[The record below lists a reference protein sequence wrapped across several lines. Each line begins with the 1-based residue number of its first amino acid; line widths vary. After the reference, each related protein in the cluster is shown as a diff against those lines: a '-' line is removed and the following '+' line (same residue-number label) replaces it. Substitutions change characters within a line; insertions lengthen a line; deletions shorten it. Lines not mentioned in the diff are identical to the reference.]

1 MRVIDEK
8 ISVREQLAALPA
20 GALLQDLLRQYRLR
34 TFAETTEDLKLV
46 RENARWRKIGR
57 AFGV

>member
-1 MRVIDEK
+1 
-8 ISVREQLAALPA
+8 
-20 GALLQDLLRQYRLR
+20 LR
-34 TFAETTEDLKLV
+34 TFAETTDDLKLV